1 MDEKL
6 QYETIEGVENDD
18 IVSVR
23 ISDDAVAMVTAIATL
38 EVEGVH
44 CLSGGATADALYKL
58 SAKKLKNSI
67 KVEVQDNAVRISILL
82 VIKYGYNIP
91 AVCSQVQTRVQTS
104 VENMTGLKVEDINIR
119 ITGVEMV

>member
-6 QYETIEGVENDD
+6 QYETIEAVENED

-38 EVEGVH
+38 EVDGVH
-44 CLSGGATADALYKL
+44 CLSSGATADALYKI
-58 SAKKLKNSI
+58 SAKRLKSSI
-67 KVEVQDNAVRISILL
+67 KVEVTGSVVKIGILL

-91 AVCSQVQTRVQTS
+91 AVCSQVQSRVQNAIET
-104 VENMTGLKVEDINIR
+104 MTGLKVEDINIR